1 MAPAP
6 AKPVPLGVQPGKAL
20 ASASPVWIPANRR
33 PAAHAAQP
41 VFVVSV
47 PAGWLGRNWLASM
60 HTPPPPPA
68 PGAALPS
75 PPAFPLLRPFS
86 APGAGS
92 PLALIGKAHV
102 STPIT
107 I

>member
-47 PAGWLGRNWLASM
+47 PAGALARNWLASM
-60 HTPPPPPA
+60 HTLAPPPA
-68 PGAALPS
+68 PGAPLRS
-75 PPAFPLLRPFS
+75 PPAFPLLRPL
-86 APGAGS
+86 S
-92 PLALIGKAHV
+92 PPAAASLQIGRAHV
-102 STPIT
+102 
-107 I
+107 